1 MDVSALSSAASNAQ
15 LGTVQSAVQ
24 VDVLKR
30 AMDMQAQQV
39 QQLLQSVPMPGQ
51 AGGVIN
57 TYA

>member
-1 MDVSALSSAASNAQ
+1 MDVSALTASASDAQ

-24 VDVLKR
+24 LDVLKQ

-39 QQLLQSVPMPGQ
+39 QQLLQAVPTPGQ
-51 AGGVIN
+51 PGGVIN

>member
-24 VDVLKR
+24 VDVLKQ

-39 QQLLQSVPMPGQ
+39 QQLLQSVPTPGQ